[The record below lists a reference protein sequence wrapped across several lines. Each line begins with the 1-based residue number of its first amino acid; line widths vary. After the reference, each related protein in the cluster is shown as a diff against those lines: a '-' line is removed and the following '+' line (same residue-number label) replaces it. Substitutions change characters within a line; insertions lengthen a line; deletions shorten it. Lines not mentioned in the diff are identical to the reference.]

1 MPKEKLPKLT
11 ETQIRALA
19 NSQSFQRGEDYFRRG
34 AILEPM
40 RQGLE
45 LRAECGGSEYEPY
58 QVHVTLNAQGIAITS
73 CTCPY
78 DWGDICKHRVALLLT
93 YIHTPEVFRVVAP
106 LDKLLADKSKEELI
120 AIIQDLLRHKPG
132 LLAIVE
138 LTTATQEIKTGKP
151 MNVSTCRT
159 QARRALQQDS
169 PRQVKRELRS
179 LKDIAAR
186 VAKSGDYLNAGAIYH
201 ALLDEAAKGYDD
213 LISSMDEDGDIC
225 TLVDDFAKGLGKC
238 FTSGKPDEATRRE
251 WLKTLL
257 EAELADIALGG
268 IDLAP
273 SAGDILFKQATV
285 EDWLWIEELL
295 RQAIQRS
302 KGEWQ
307 RESLVEFL
315 SEGLQ
320 KCGRKKEINALIE
333 QQGSEEQQLFLL
345 IKKKQ
350 IDEAL
355 RRMHDILKRKPGLL
369 SQFADALVQA
379 KVPQVAVNL
388 VKQQEKSWQS
398 YEWLAAYYGKHGTPQ
413 QALESHTE
421 HFFFSPSVEKFKTLS
436 QMSLKLNNWE
446 TLRGELLAELEHQE
460 NFSTLIEI
468 ALHEG
473 DAARALALL
482 PQVNIG
488 WRYEDNYQLKVARVA
503 EKDFPQEAL
512 ALYKTKIE
520 RLIEQRGRDNYGEAV
535 TLLKRVNA
543 IYQRLDKLREWN
555 LYINALRT
563 QHAKLRALQ
572 EELATAK
579 L

>member
-106 LDKLLADKSKEELI
+106 LDTLLAGKTKEELI

-285 EDWLWIEELL
+285 EDWLWIEEFL
-295 RQAIQRS
+295 RQVIQQS
-302 KGEWQ
+302 SEWA
-307 RESLVEFL
+307 RKELVEFL

-320 KCGRKKEINALIE
+320 KSGRKKEIKTLIE
-333 QQGSEEQQLFLL
+333 EHGSEEQKLFLL
-345 IKKKQ
+345 VKKKQ

-355 RRMHDILKRKPGLL
+355 RRMHDMLKHKPGLL
-369 SQFADALVQA
+369 SQFADALVEA
-379 KVPQVAVNL
+379 KAAEVAVNL

-398 YEWLAAYYGKHGTPQ
+398 YEWLAAYYGKYGTPQ
-413 QALESHTE
+413 EALESYTE
-421 HFFFSPSVEKFKTLS
+421 LFFSSPSVERFQTLHQTS
-436 QMSLKLNNWE
+436 TKLNNWE
-446 TLRGELLAELEHQE
+446 TLRGEVLAKLEHQKK
-460 NFSTLIEI
+460 FTILIEI

-473 DAARALALL
+473 DVPRALAFL
-482 PQVNIG
+482 PHANVN
-488 WRYEDNYQLKVARVA
+488 WRYGCDYQIEVARAA
-503 EKDFPQEAL
+503 EKDFPQEAI
-512 ALYKTKIE
+512 ALYKAKIE
-520 RLIEQRGRDNYGEAV
+520 RLIEQKGRDSYREAV
-535 TLLKRVNA
+535 RFLKGVKTLYTQLN
-543 IYQRLDKLREWN
+543 KLPEWN
-555 LYINALRT
+555 GYINSLRT
-563 QHAKLRALQ
+563 QYAKLPALQ
-572 EELATAK
+572 EELTKAK